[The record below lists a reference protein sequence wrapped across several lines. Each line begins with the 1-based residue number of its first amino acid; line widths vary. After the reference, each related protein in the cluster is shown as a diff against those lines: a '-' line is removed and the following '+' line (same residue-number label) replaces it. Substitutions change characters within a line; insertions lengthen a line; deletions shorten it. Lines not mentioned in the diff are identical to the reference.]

1 MSKKVSKLNNII
13 LHNPRCTKSR
23 QTLKLTEDNNLDLSI
38 IEYLKTPPTVSELD
52 EICNKLGVEP
62 LEITRTKEKLF
73 AELGLTAKDKK
84 TRKEWLKILSENPKL
99 IERPIVIYN
108 NKAIIGRPPEKVYRN

>member
-1 MSKKVSKLNNII
+1 MNNII

-23 QTLKLTEDNNLDLSI
+23 ETLKLTKDNNLELSI
-38 IEYLKTPPTVSELD
+38 IEYLKTPPTVSQLD

-73 AELGLTAKDKK
+73 AELGLSAKDKK

-108 NKAIIGRPPEKVYRN
+108 NKAIIGRPPEKVLEIL

>member
-1 MSKKVSKLNNII
+1 
-13 LHNPRCTKSR
+13 
-23 QTLKLTEDNNLDLSI
+23 
-38 IEYLKTPPTVSELD
+38 
-52 EICNKLGVEP
+52 EP

-73 AELGLTAKDKK
+73 AELGLSAKDKK

-108 NKAIIGRPPEKVYRN
+108 NKAIIGRPPEKVLEIL